1 MWGRKREEKF
11 REKEVRRRQKEIG
24 VNGGKE
30 EREVTPLKAKMFPEL
45 AVLPH
50 GWMRIQ

>member
-1 MWGRKREEKF
+1 MWRRKREEKV

-24 VNGGKE
+24 ENAREE
-30 EREVTPLKAKMFPEL
+30 EREVTPLKFNMFPEL

-50 GWMRIQ
+50 G

>member
-11 REKEVRRRQKEIG
+11 RKEVRRRQKEIG
-24 VNGGKE
+24 ENGGEE

-45 AVLPH
+45 AVLLH